1 MTRPLHLAA
10 RLLLGLV
17 GLAGPAR
24 AAPEPPLS
32 ALSHDVQRI
41 GEMVGETVLAVL
53 DGQRPPTLE
62 APPIV
67 FVPRATTGPP
77 VH

>member
-1 MTRPLHLAA
+1 VPGDLSIVAWDDSAQCQLS
-10 RLLLGLV
+10 
-17 GLAGPAR
+17 
-24 AAPEPPLS
+24 EPPLS

-62 APPIV
+62 APAIV

-77 VH
+77 AR

>member
-1 MTRPLHLAA
+1 MHDGVMER
-10 RLLLGLV
+10 G
-17 GLAGPAR
+17 AGDGVT
-24 AAPEPPLS
+24 PLS

-77 VH
+77 AP